1 MKFCVRTWS
10 LSDFVTF
17 FIRLQRE
24 IQRVRRNRLVNVEKR
39 IEELENEWER
49 LYGSGAKQ
57 SQ

>member
-1 MKFCVRTWS
+1 MKFCELGP

-17 FIRLQRE
+17 LLRLQRE

>member
-1 MKFCVRTWS
+1 VFE
-10 LSDFVTF
+10 LGPLFDFVTF
-17 FIRLQRE
+17 LIRLQRE

-49 LYGSGAKQ
+49 LYGFGAKQ